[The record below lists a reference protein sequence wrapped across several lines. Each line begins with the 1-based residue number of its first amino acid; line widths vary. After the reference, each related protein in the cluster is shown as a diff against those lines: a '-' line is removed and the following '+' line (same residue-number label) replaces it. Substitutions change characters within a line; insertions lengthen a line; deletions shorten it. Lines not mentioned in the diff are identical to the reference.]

1 MRDLG
6 VDLIVNVHT
15 SVQMYGKWSNS
26 LCMVH
31 ALVSNLNQIPHL
43 SPYIAWE
50 KSSVAQYW

>member
-31 ALVSNLNQIPHL
+31 ALVSNLNQIPLPFPLHSL
-43 SPYIAWE
+43 RE
-50 KSSVAQYW
+50 E